1 MSSPDWKKHDAMAAQ
16 LFPEKV
22 QNQLKMWA
30 WIIQDYVS
38 SLWFISLPR
47 QDIVKCDIVEY
58 VGRWSLVHRVP
69 SQNHYFAPTPRF
81 VSIKVPIPWKG
92 SLCSA
97 FSPVTVH
104 SAAHSWW
111 HGLGPEPV
119 WLHGIIVSHP
129 SYLELHLCSIFNIEP
144 GQHFLFCAAQREV

>member
-1 MSSPDWKKHDAMAAQ
+1 MAAQ
-16 LFPEKV
+16 LFPAKV

-81 VSIKVPIPWKG
+81 VSIKVPIP
-92 SLCSA
+92 
-97 FSPVTVH
+97 
-104 SAAHSWW
+104 
-111 HGLGPEPV
+111 
-119 WLHGIIVSHP
+119 
-129 SYLELHLCSIFNIEP
+129 
-144 GQHFLFCAAQREV
+144 